1 MDHLPVS
8 NGVSGFFQE
17 GDGAGPVCP
26 VLSRFVPLRR
36 LPSLFHDFRCDG
48 IRVRC
53 EKLALA
59 RGCRAAMRAEFRIIE
74 EARRAHIGTV
84 IEVLIYPVEVE
95 KLNERLAYPPIL
107 KDGAA
112 RVEDKR
118 IHAGGQSAFEFLL
131 TYLAIAQGREDVSG
145 CPPARMIC
153 GTGVIDARLECFEGR
168 IRIPKIFIGDA
179 ANIIVADIHGEVASP
194 IIRVKTISNTLS
206 GNGAIKEI
214 GATTDGSIETCRVEI
229 ALLIDM
235 LRDHRHQT
243 KDQRYFAVAIRCED
257 EF

>member
-112 RVEDKR
+112 RVKDER
-118 IHAGGQSAFEFLL
+118 IHAGGQTAFKFLPA
-131 TYLAIAQGREDVSG
+131 YLAVPQGREVVSR
-145 CPPARMIC
+145 CPAARIIFRS
-153 GTGVIDARLECFEGR
+153 GVI
-168 IRIPKIFIGDA
+168 
-179 ANIIVADIHGEVASP
+179 N
-194 IIRVKTISNTLS
+194 
-206 GNGAIKEI
+206 
-214 GATTDGSIETCRVEI
+214 
-229 ALLIDM
+229 
-235 LRDHRHQT
+235 
-243 KDQRYFAVAIRCED
+243 
-257 EF
+257 